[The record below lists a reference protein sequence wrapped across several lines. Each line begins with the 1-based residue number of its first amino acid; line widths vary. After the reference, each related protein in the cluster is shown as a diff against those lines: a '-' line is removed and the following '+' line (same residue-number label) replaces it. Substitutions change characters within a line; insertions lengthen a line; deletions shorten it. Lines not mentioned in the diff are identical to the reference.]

1 MIHYTAIIQQFGAK
15 GEKTGWTYVDIP
27 APIAQEIKANCKVS
41 FRVKGKIDKVN
52 INGIALTPMGEGNYI
67 LALKK
72 ELLKKLGKY
81 KGAMVKLELEED
93 VDFKFEIPED
103 LLQCFED
110 VENTL
115 EQFLSQPKSHQNY
128 FIKWIN
134 EAKTDITRVKRLNMT
149 VNAMIEK
156 LDYGEM
162 IRASNKL
169 SSE

>member
-41 FRVKGKIDKVN
+41 FRVKGKIDAVA
-52 INGIALTPMGEGNYI
+52 INGVALTPMGEGDFI

-72 ELLKKLGKY
+72 DLLKKLGKY
-81 KGAMVKLELEED
+81 KGAAVTLELTED

-110 VENTL
+110 VEGALT
-115 EQFLSQPKSHQNY
+115 QFKSQPKSHQNY

-134 EAKTDITRVKRLNMT
+134 EAKTEATRVKRLSMT

-162 IRASNKL
+162 IRASKKL
-169 SSE
+169 GN